1 MKFILLLSL
10 FLFPAKDSLLVVSWN
25 VENFLDPRT
34 DSTGRY
40 TFGRFRSKCNAISK
54 TLLLIAGRYGRLPDA
69 VALMEVGDRYVL
81 ERLLRD
87 TPLRKLDYGIVH
99 YESPDRRGID
109 CALLY
114 RQSTLT
120 LLRSAPV
127 HLYDSTGALMRT
139 RDILLAEFDGLDILV
154 NHHPSKVGG
163 NSERRRAVAMSRM
176 LELMD
181 SLAAT
186 PSTKSAS
193 GVDGV
198 VESGR
203 LSGFSVVFPDEETEN
218 DRSSGFSANFPDE
231 DAEND
236 RSSGFS
242 PVFPDGERRILAV
255 GDFNDDVWPHD
266 GPRAAAEGTIKYNG
280 AWEKIDGYFARG
292 LKVSESVFS
301 DPILSEPDRSFGG
314 TKPRRSFSGPRY
326 LGGVSDHY
334 PVVFQIVIDNASSCS
349 HTSRSGRRDS
359 FVSRLRPLRLLDG

>member
-114 RQSTLT
+114 RRSTIT

-127 HLYDSTGALMRT
+127 HLYDSSGALMRT

-163 NSERRRAVAMSRM
+163 NSERRRAVAMTRM
-176 LELMD
+176 LALMD

-186 PSTKSAS
+186 PSTKPAS

-198 VESGR
+198 VECGR
-203 LSGFSVVFPDEETEN
+203 L
-218 DRSSGFSANFPDE
+218 SGFSANFPDE

-242 PVFPDGERRILAV
+242 ANFPDGERRILAV

-292 LKVSESVFS
+292 LEVSESVFS
-301 DPILSEPDRSFGG
+301 DPILSAPDRSFGG
-314 TKPRRSFSGPRY
+314 TKPRRAFSGPRY

-334 PVVFQIVIDNASSCS
+334 PVIFRIVILR
-349 HTSRSGRRDS
+349 TSID
-359 FVSRLRPLRLLDG
+359 

>member
-1 MKFILLLSL
+1 MKLLLCFFAAL
-10 FLFPAKDSLLVVSWN
+10 HVFGAGAQTDSLLVVSWN

-87 TPLRKLDYGIVH
+87 TPLRKLDYSIIH
-99 YESPDRRGID
+99 YDSPDRRGID

-114 RQSTLT
+114 RRSTLT
-120 LLRSAPV
+120 LLRSAPM
-127 HLYDSTGALMRT
+127 HLYDSSGALMRT
-139 RDILLAEFDGLDILV
+139 RDILLAEFDGLAILV

-163 NSERRRAVAMSRM
+163 DSERRRAVAMSRM
-176 LELMD
+176 QALMD
-181 SLAAT
+181 SLSAT
-186 PSTKSAS
+186 PSTKPALN
-193 GVDGV
+193 VDG
-198 VESGR
+198 R
-203 LSGFSVVFPDEETEN
+203 
-218 DRSSGFSANFPDE
+218 R
-231 DAEND
+231 
-236 RSSGFS
+236 
-242 PVFPDGERRILAV
+242 PVLAV
-255 GDFNDDVWPHD
+255 GDFNDDVWSHEGSRP
-266 GPRAAAEGTIKYNG
+266 AVEGTIKYNG

-292 LKVSESVFS
+292 LNVSESVFS
-301 DPILSEPDRSFGG
+301 DPILSAPDRSFGG
-314 TKPRRSFSGPRY
+314 TKPRRSFSGPRW

-359 FVSRLRPLRLLDG
+359 FVSLLRPLRLLDG